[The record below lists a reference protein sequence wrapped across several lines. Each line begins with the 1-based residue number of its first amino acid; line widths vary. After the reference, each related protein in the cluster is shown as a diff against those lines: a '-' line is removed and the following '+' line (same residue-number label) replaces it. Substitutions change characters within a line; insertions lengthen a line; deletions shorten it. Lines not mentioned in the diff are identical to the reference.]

1 MDTDT
6 YQTVV
11 FRETASHAVRRLIPL
26 CIIALVAGCITW
38 ALQDQLKAVILGSAL
53 VLGLLGVCAALLA
66 TVIYRGYRILTISKE
81 GFSDTNIAAEV
92 VPWDSVERISV
103 ATTVFR
109 GRERNLAV
117 AISIKDSAWDRLTL
131 SFGARLNKRQTGTMW
146 VGAPAGIDLQDLLE
160 ILKSYARAHGG
171 KVD

>member
-1 MDTDT
+1 MLDTDT
-6 YQTVV
+6 YQTRI
-11 FRETASHAVRRLIPL
+11 FRETASQVARSLIPL

-66 TVIYRGYRILTISKE
+66 TVIYRGHRILTISKE
-81 GFSDTNIAAEV
+81 GFSDTNIATEV
-92 VPWDSVERISV
+92 VPWDSVEGISV

-131 SFGARLNKRQTGTMW
+131 AL
-146 VGAPAGIDLQDLLE
+146 APGLTSVKPEPCGLVRRRE
-160 ILKSYARAHGG
+160 STCKTC
-171 KVD
+171 